1 MSKWYRKTLPLT
13 PDIRSADRYDAGWQ
27 ESVPSAWLREQPS
40 LLEPGALTD
49 RSEAI
54 TPYNTEFVADAKGLT
69 GFAGMSLFIAFTQK
83 MGLSEALRRHLSIDK
98 RKSVYSPSQL
108 GECVV
113 DAIVCGVPRIE
124 NTNVL
129 KSDPL
134 LPRARGLEQFPD
146 HATTHRYIT
155 SFNAHTVAGLHKVA
169 RDLFSRAN
177 RPAYPMTQMA
187 VTLDFDATDA
197 VVYVAQEE
205 AAFGHKNKRDGH
217 REYSIEACF
226 LGGSKDCVHHELRRG
241 NVSSCKE
248 FAPFLRDSLSRVP
261 GGMAVKLSRLD
272 AGYMSTANLQALEE
286 AGIPY
291 LMGCPCYR
299 FLLDLAYNGDSPYG
313 PIAEGVWQRISA
325 DEEATSFGYAFMDG
339 VSRRVIMA
347 RHRDPKKTKV
357 KDNGQMPLIDETV
370 DERELYM
377 HFACVTQIRN
387 KSDNVLWQSYA
398 GRSNLENAFK
408 ESKPGFGLEALPS
421 KKFAANQAY
430 VAFLFLAYNLV
441 NWFKR
446 TVFAGSDVA
455 RHQIKWLRHWLLCVP
470 ALTVRETDHWRVR
483 LPEGHP
489 SLGLF
494 KIAHRFLMKGMPV
507 VT

>member
-1 MSKWYRKTLPLT
+1 MSKWSRKTLPLT
-13 PDIRSADRYDAGWQ
+13 PDIRGCERYDASWHTT
-27 ESVPSAWLREQPS
+27 VPAAWLREQPS

-49 RSEAI
+49 RAEAI

-83 MGLSEALRRHLSIDK
+83 MGLREALVRHLSVAK

-134 LPRARGLEQFPD
+134 LPRARGLKQFPD

-155 SFNAHTVAGLHKVA
+155 SFNAHMVAGLHKVA
-169 RDLFSRAN
+169 KDLFSRAN
-177 RPAYPMTQMA
+177 RPAHPKTQMA

-197 VVYVAQEE
+197 VVYGQQEE

-226 LGGSKDCVHHELRRG
+226 LGGSKDAVHHELRRG

-248 FAPFLRDSLSRVP
+248 FAPFLSESLRRVP
-261 GGMAVKLSRLD
+261 GGMAVKLARLD

-286 AGIPY
+286 AEIPY
-291 LMGCPCYR
+291 LCGCPCYR
-299 FLLDLAYNGDSPYG
+299 FLVDLAYR
-313 PIAEGVWQRISA
+313 ECVWQRISA
-325 DEEATSFGYAFMDG
+325 DEEVTSFEYAFKDG
-339 VSRRVIMA
+339 IYRRVIMA

-357 KDNGQMPLIDETV
+357 KDNGQMPLIDEGA
-370 DERELYM
+370 DERELCM

-408 ESKPGFGLEALPS
+408 ESKLGFGLEALPS

-446 TVFAGSDVA
+446 TVFSGSDVA
-455 RHQIKWLRHWLLCVP
+455 RHQIKWLRPWLLCVP
-470 ALTVRETDHWRVR
+470 ALIVRETDHWRVR

-489 SLGLF
+489 SLDLF
-494 KIAHRFLMKGMPV
+494 KIAHRFLRKGRPV

>member
-13 PDIRSADRYDAGWQ
+13 PDIRSCERYDASWH
-27 ESVPSAWLREQPS
+27 ERIPAAWLREQPS
-40 LLEPGALTD
+40 LLEPGGLTD
-49 RSEAI
+49 KEEAV
-54 TPYNTEFVADAKGLT
+54 TPYNTEYVADAQGLT
-69 GFAGMSLFIAFTQK
+69 GFAGMALFIAFTQK
-83 MGLSEALRRHLSIDK
+83 MGLSEALRRHLPFDK
-98 RKSVYSPSQL
+98 RKSVYSPVQL

-129 KSDPL
+129 KGDPL
-134 LPRARGLEQFPD
+134 LPRARGLAQFPD

-155 SFNAHTVAGLHKVA
+155 GFSAQMVAGLHKA
-169 RDLFSRAN
+169 AGDLLLRAN
-177 RPAYPMTQMA
+177 RPANARQAMA

-197 VVYVAQEE
+197 VVYGQQEE

-226 LGGSKDCVHHELRRG
+226 LGGSKDAVHHQVRRG

-248 FAPFLRDSLSRVP
+248 FAPFLLESLNRVP
-261 GGMAVKLSRLD
+261 RGMVVKLGRLD
-272 AGYMSTANLQALEE
+272 AGYMSVSNLQALEK

-299 FLLDLAYNGDSPYG
+299 PLLDLAYTQ
-313 PIAEGVWQRISA
+313 GVWRKISA
-325 DEEATSFGYAFMDG
+325 DEEVTSFEYAFNDG
-339 VSRRVIMA
+339 VLRRVVMA
-347 RHRDPKKTKV
+347 RHRDPKKTKA
-357 KDNGQMPLIDETV
+357 KDNGQMPLLGEEIA
-370 DERELYM
+370 ERELYT
-377 HFACVTQIRN
+377 HFACVTTIRN

-398 GRSNLENAFK
+398 GRSNMENAFK
-408 ESKPGFGLEALPS
+408 ESKLGFGLEALPS
-421 KKFAANQAY
+421 RKFCANQAY
-430 VAFLFLAYNLV
+430 VAFLFLAYNMV

-446 TVFAGSDVA
+446 TVFAASDVA

-470 ALTVRETDHWRVR
+470 AIIVRETDHWRVH

-494 KIAHRFLMKGMPV
+494 SVAHRFLRRGMPI

>member
-1 MSKWYRKTLPLT
+1 MSQWYRKTLPIT
-13 PDIRSADRYDAGWQ
+13 PDIRGCEQYDDSWHTG
-27 ESVPSAWLREQPS
+27 VPSAWLREQPS
-40 LLEPGALTD
+40 LLEPGSLTD

-69 GFAGMSLFIAFTQK
+69 GFAGMSLFIGFTQK
-83 MGLSEALRRHLSIDK
+83 MGLSEALRRHLPFDK
-98 RKSVYSPSQL
+98 RKSMYSPAQL

-113 DAIVCGVPRIE
+113 DAIVCGIPRIE

-129 KSDPL
+129 KTDPL

-155 SFNAHTVAGLHKVA
+155 AFNDHTVAGVHRAA
-169 RDLFSRAN
+169 RALFQKAN
-177 RPAYPMTQMA
+177 RPASVKRPMA

-197 VVYVAQEE
+197 VVYGQQEE
-205 AAFGHKNKRDGH
+205 AAFGHKNKREGH

-226 LGGSKDCVHHELRRG
+226 LGSSKDALHHELRRG
-241 NVSSCKE
+241 NVSPCKE
-248 FAPFLRDSLSRVP
+248 YAPFLLESLGRVP
-261 GGMAVKLSRLD
+261 EGMVVNLARLD
-272 AGYMSTANLQALEE
+272 AGYMSVANFQALEK

-291 LMGCPCYR
+291 LCGCQCQPYILNR
-299 FLLDLAYNGDSPYG
+299 AYEQGG
-313 PIAEGVWQRISA
+313 WKRISK
-325 DEEATSFGYAFMDG
+325 DEEVTSFEYTFNDG
-339 VSRRVIMA
+339 VSRRIIVA
-347 RHRDPKKTKV
+347 RHLDPKRTKP
-357 KDNGQMPLIDETV
+357 KDNGQMPLLSESV
-370 DERELYM
+370 SERELYT
-377 HFACVTQIRN
+377 HFACVTGIRN

-408 ESKPGFGLEALPS
+408 ESKLGFGLEALPS

-446 TVFAGSDVA
+446 TVFAQSDTV

-470 ALTVRETDHWRVR
+470 ALVVRESDHWKVR

-489 SLGLF
+489 SVGLF
-494 KIAHRFLMKGMPV
+494 TMAHCFLRKGMPL

>member
-13 PDIRSADRYDAGWQ
+13 PDIRSGERYDASWHEG
-27 ESVPSAWLREQPS
+27 VPTAWLREQPS

-49 RSEAI
+49 RAEAI

-83 MGLSEALRRHLSIDK
+83 IGLSEALVRHLSVDK

-155 SFNAHTVAGLHKVA
+155 SFNAHTVAGLHRVA
-169 RDLFSRAN
+169 RDLFFRAN
-177 RPAYPMTQMA
+177 RPAHPKTQMAETPVRASCALA

-197 VVYVAQEE
+197 VVYGQQEE

-226 LGGSKDCVHHELRRG
+226 LGSSKDCVHHELRRG

-248 FAPFLRDSLSRVP
+248 FAPFLRESLRRVP
-261 GGMAVKLSRLD
+261 SGMAVKLARLD

-299 FLLDLAYNGDSPYG
+299 FLLDLAYR
-313 PIAEGVWQRISA
+313 EGVWQRISA
-325 DEEATSFGYAFMDG
+325 DEEVTSFEYAFKDG
-339 VSRRVIMA
+339 ISRRVIMA
-347 RHRDPKKTKV
+347 RHLDPKKTKV
-357 KDNGQMPLIDETV
+357 KDNGQMPLIDEAG

-408 ESKPGFGLEALPS
+408 ESKLGFGLARTGEEVRGEPGVRGVPLPGVQPGELVQAHGVRRQRCG
-421 KKFAANQAY
+421 AAPDQMA
-430 VAFLFLAYNLV
+430 APLAV
-441 NWFKR
+441 VR
-446 TVFAGSDVA
+446 AGADSA
-455 RHQIKWLRHWLLCVP
+455 
-470 ALTVRETDHWRVR
+470 
-483 LPEGHP
+483 
-489 SLGLF
+489 
-494 KIAHRFLMKGMPV
+494 
-507 VT
+507 